1 MNPAQLQDATLPSG
15 TGSLT
20 QERIDAYQFSQQVGH
35 LLRRSY
41 QRHVAIFQRSIP
53 DSPLTATQ
61 FVFLCALHAQGP
73 CSINDLVRATAIDQG
88 TARGVVDRLKVR
100 GLLVIDH
107 DPHDKR
113 KVLIRSTPEGE
124 ELVREM
130 VPFALQITEDT
141 FGNLSSAE
149 RVALVFL
156 LQKMSSL
163 PKIEGASRSRSACR
177 SSTLGSGGRQQDGAT
192 HSGSSLP
199 RPSMCC

>member
-1 MNPAQLQDATLPSG
+1 MNPAQLHDAASPSG
-15 TGSLT
+15 QDSFT
-20 QERIDAYQFSQQVGH
+20 QEQIDAYQFSQQVGH

-53 DSPLTATQ
+53 DSQLTAAQ

-100 GLLVIDH
+100 GLLVVDH
-107 DPHDKR
+107 DPNDKR
-113 KVLIRSTPEGE
+113 KVLIRSTPEGDA
-124 ELVREM
+124 LVKEM

-141 FGNLSSAE
+141 FGNLNAAE

-163 PKIEGASRSRSACR
+163 PEE
-177 SSTLGSGGRQQDGAT
+177 
-192 HSGSSLP
+192 
-199 RPSMCC
+199 